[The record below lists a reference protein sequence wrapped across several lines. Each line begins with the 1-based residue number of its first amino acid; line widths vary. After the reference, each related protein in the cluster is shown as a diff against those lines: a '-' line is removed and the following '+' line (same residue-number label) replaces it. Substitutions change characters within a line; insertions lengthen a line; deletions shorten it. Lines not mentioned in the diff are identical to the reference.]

1 MKSKNHEKDKAMMQH
16 RQKQCNKNNNNN
28 SNNHSDT
35 YVDDKTN
42 PHAAI
47 VTAITKN
54 DMQ

>member
-1 MKSKNHEKDKAMMQH
+1 MKSKNHEKDKPMMQH
-16 RQKQCNKNNNNN
+16 RQKQYNKNNNN
-28 SNNHSDT
+28 SNNHSDNYT
-35 YVDDKTN
+35 DDKTN